1 MYPFNGSLK
10 NHLSQYG
17 FTCGESYDHA
27 VQCFLSNPTEHIRCL
42 HIDGDCGRRRT
53 AFAHALANALQVS
66 QIMYY
71 EFGKDKPVA
80 QIIRIQEGEEVI
92 EEPPVDALDRILTE
106 ACAQSEA
113 EQTVL
118 ILDQLHKTQF
128 LNHMRLYEFLQTGLW
143 LYSDVQFQANLSN
156 LSVYLIS
163 DEPLYHSLTSC
174 SFRLWI
180 NEANCSVIKVS
191 ASDLGLH
198 EQNCLWLPAIQL
210 LLGRL
215 NVSPTLQEYQ
225 RLAYDIEQHVH
236 NRQQLKVSLFG
247 WLENIDRSELENEEH
262 QLCMDKVLEAILLG
276 KGIEEEIE
284 ISDV

>member
-1 MYPFNGSLK
+1 MYPPNGSLK
-10 NHLSQYG
+10 NHLSQNG
-17 FTCGESYDHA
+17 FTSGESYDHA
-27 VQCFLSNPTEHIRCL
+27 VQCFLSNPAEHIRCL

-53 AFAHALANALQVS
+53 AFAHALANALQIS

-71 EFGKDKPVA
+71 EFGKDKPVP
-80 QIIRIQEGEEVI
+80 QIIRIQEGEEII

-143 LYSDVQFQANLSN
+143 RYSDVQFQANLSN

-180 NEANCSVIKVS
+180 NEANRSVVKVS
-191 ASDLGLH
+191 ASDLGLD
-198 EQNCLWLPAIQL
+198 EQNCLWLPVIQVL
-210 LLGRL
+210 LDKL

-236 NRQQLKVSLFG
+236 NKQQLKVSLFG
-247 WLENIDRSELENEEH
+247 WLENIDRRELENEEH
-262 QLCMDKVLEAILLG
+262 QSCMNQVLEAILQG
-276 KGIEEEIE
+276 KGISEEIE
-284 ISDV
+284 ISGV